1 MAVLYKVFIIRKDRI
16 ASMAENSVKKGFQD
30 FDRGTIEN
38 IAEYLSP
45 EELYSD
51 VIERVRR
58 YHPSDD
64 ITLIEKGY
72 EVAKRAHE
80 GQKRKSG
87 EPYIIHPLYVA
98 LILADLELDKETIT
112 AGLLH
117 DVVEDTKY
125 TTDDIEKCFGSEIR
139 DLVVSESED
148 KMPHLPKAE
157 SWKLRKEA
165 FLNHLKDASYE
176 AKVIC
181 LADKLSN
188 LKQTVVDLALRGPD
202 IWNKFNMK
210 DVSLQEWYYKSVLI
224 ALNDLNELPAYKELE
239 ECIKYVFKDRN

>member
-1 MAVLYKVFIIRKDRI
+1 MDTRRLADAFEFAFKAHDGVTRKQ
-16 ASMAENSVKKGFQD
+16 SFM
-30 FDRGTIEN
+30 
-38 IAEYLSP
+38 
-45 EELYSD
+45 
-51 VIERVRR
+51 
-58 YHPSDD
+58 
-64 ITLIEKGY
+64 
-72 EVAKRAHE
+72 
-80 GQKRKSG
+80 
-87 EPYIIHPLYVA
+87 PYIAHPM
-98 LILADLELDKETIT
+98 ETAFIVKSVPDISDN
-112 AGLLH
+112 AVIAAILH

-125 TTDDIEKCFGSEIR
+125 TADDIEKCFGSEIR

-188 LKQTVVDLALRGPD
+188 LKQTVVDLALRGPE

-239 ECIKYVFKDRN
+239 ECVKFIFKDRH